1 MWVGMLLAGAGGGG
15 KIALQRRKK
24 VVSCAMSIRNF
35 ENSRVVVYERL
46 EDCGGKGDI
55 LVSSGSGSLYH
66 DRTATYF
73 SSSIYRV
80 SLFPYSPETEV
91 VKGHDIS
98 KSREKAF
105 KDGDIVNYT

>member
-1 MWVGMLLAGAGGGG
+1 M
-15 KIALQRRKK
+15 QRRKK
-24 VVSCAMSIRNF
+24 KLVSCALSIRNF

-46 EDCGGKGDI
+46 EGCGRKGDI

-66 DRTATYF
+66 DREASFF
-73 SSSIYRV
+73 SSSIYPV

-91 VKGHDIS
+91 VTGHDIS

-105 KDGDIVNYT
+105 KDGDTVNYT